1 MLKHIENQL
10 LGFIWHK
17 SWNLYNTLLKL
28 NVMIKR
34 SIFIGNKAQITT
46 RYEQL
51 LIETEERSGNIP
63 IEDLGFVIIEDQ
75 RTYISIPALNK
86 LISNNVSV
94 IFCNEKHL
102 PVSMLLNLDSHHTQQ
117 EIFTHQIKAS
127 EPLKKQLWQQ
137 TVKKKIF
144 NQGVLLDR
152 LDKTGHPLQFY
163 ASKVLSGDTT
173 NREAMAAAYYWKH
186 LFSFPFVRDRHG
198 GFPNLFL
205 NYGYTILRAAVA
217 RALSGS
223 GLLNTLGIHHRNKYN
238 AYALADDIMEPFRPL
253 VDAKVLEL
261 IQQHDTQEL
270 TTEIKSALINITT
283 ETVYFDGYKSP
294 LMVGLQRVAS
304 SLQQCFAGKRRK
316 INYPDLWN

>member
-1 MLKHIENQL
+1 ML
-10 LGFIWHK
+10 
-17 SWNLYNTLLKL
+17 
-28 NVMIKR
+28 KR
-34 SIFIGNKAQITT
+34 SIFIGNKARITT

-51 LIETEERSGNIP
+51 VIETDERTGNVP
-63 IEDLGFVIIEDQ
+63 IEDLGFVVIENQ
-75 RTYISIPALNK
+75 QTYISIPALNK
-86 LISNNVSV
+86 LIDNNVAV

-117 EIFTHQIKAS
+117 EIFANQIKAS

-137 TVKKKIF
+137 TVKKKIRH
-144 NQGVLLDR
+144 QAALLDR
-152 LDKTGHPLQFY
+152 LGKTGHPLLFH

-173 NREAMAAAYYWKH
+173 NREAMAASYYWKH
-186 LFSFPFVRDRHG
+186 LFDFPFVRDRQG

-217 RALSGS
+217 RALAGS
-223 GLLNTLGIHHRNKYN
+223 GLLNTLGIHHRNRYN

-270 TTEIKSALINITT
+270 TTDIKSALINITT
-283 ETVYFDGYKSP
+283 ETVYFDGFKSP

-304 SLQQCFAGKRRK
+304 SLQQCFSGVRRK
-316 INYPDLWN
+316 INYPNLWN

>member
-1 MLKHIENQL
+1 ML
-10 LGFIWHK
+10 
-17 SWNLYNTLLKL
+17 
-28 NVMIKR
+28 KR
-34 SIFIGNKAQITT
+34 SIFISNKARITT

-51 LIETEERSGNIP
+51 VIETDERTGHIP
-63 IEDLGFVIIEDQ
+63 VEDLGFVVIENQ
-75 RTYISIPALNK
+75 QTYISIPALNK
-86 LISNNVSV
+86 LIANNVAV

-117 EIFTHQIKAS
+117 EIFASQIKAS

-137 TVKKKIF
+137 TVKKKIR
-144 NQGVLLDR
+144 NQAALLDR
-152 LDKTGHPLQFY
+152 LGKTGHPLLYY

-186 LFSFPFVRDRHG
+186 LFDFPFVRDRQG

-217 RALSGS
+217 RALAGS
-223 GLLNTLGIHHRNKYN
+223 GLLNTLGIHHRNRYN
-238 AYALADDIMEPFRPL
+238 AYALADDIMEPFRPI
-253 VDAKVLEL
+253 VDAKVLALME
-261 IQQHDTQEL
+261 QYDTQVL

-304 SLQQCFAGKRRK
+304 SLQQCFAGTRRK